1 LLAGLVSACSLVG
14 DRPSAMKPTFK
25 ALAHLGYSCDAGEK
39 ELGPPNGLYQWHCNR
54 ANKGPAMNV
63 LVEGNDRDV
72 ATFIIGIDDTNPAH
86 VRQEFSRIL
95 AEVPPISSAPWIAD
109 GLDGWTRRRRGLP
122 VASRA
127 GPGRRRA
134 ASCTASAS
142 RARATPRNAW
152 SSSATRR
159 TPSSRRRCTED

>member
-1 LLAGLVSACSLVG
+1 MRVAVRAILLAGLVSACSLVG

-109 GLDGWTRRRRGLP
+109 GLDGWTGP
-122 VASRA
+122 QASRVVHGIRVTGVCDA
-127 GPGRRRA
+127 TQCMVFISNA
-134 ASCTASAS
+134 AD
-142 RARATPRNAW
+142 PIE
-152 SSSATRR
+152 
-159 TPSSRRRCTED
+159 PLPLP